1 MKKRVL
7 IVEDN
12 PLNSELLRDWLEVE
26 GYEALIAANLDAA
39 FAAVRTQQF
48 DAVLLDVQ
56 LGTDDGLL
64 LASWML
70 EQPALC
76 LIPVIAVTAQAMA
89 TEQRRILESGC
100 KSVVP
105 KPVDFAVLQE
115 QLQLW
120 LGRAEAL
127 QENHLPGKN

>member
-12 PLNSELLRDWLEVE
+12 SLNSELLRDWLEVE
-26 GYEALIAANLDAA
+26 GYETLIAPDLNTA
-39 FAAVRTQQF
+39 FAAVRSQHP

-70 EQPALC
+70 EQPMLC
-76 LIPVIAVTAQAMA
+76 LIPVIAVTAQATVA
-89 TEQRRILESGC
+89 EQRRILESGC
-100 KSVVP
+100 
-105 KPVDFAVLQE
+105 
-115 QLQLW
+115 
-120 LGRAEAL
+120 
-127 QENHLPGKN
+127 